1 MKPKNYAAALTLFF
15 LPAIS
20 VELLTGDTPLATYLN
35 PITFVVLN
43 LTYGATLLLIRETVV
58 RWRKGFASVLV
69 LAAGYGMVN
78 EAIDTK
84 GFFAPH
90 FYAVVGSGLEGFGR
104 HIGINIPWAL
114 NISIFHAIF
123 SILVPLT
130 IVSAIFRD
138 AGPWIGNKLHAAIL
152 VAVVACSVFSY
163 KVFALPPDYYRYSE
177 GAGPILLIL
186 VLIAT
191 LIFLAWRLPT
201 PHPHRWHLRLNAVT
215 LFALGCFFTIAFV
228 NSPSRVQ
235 AATGS
240 PGAYVA
246 FVLIVFVALPVW
258 LIFKLPQPT
267 AYGKIA
273 FVTGL
278 LMPIMIAGLHAGIG
292 GRVAT
297 GFTLTL
303 IAAAFWR
310 NRGQALPASPI
321 HLTK

>member
-1 MKPKNYAAALTLFF
+1 MKSTNYSAALTLFF

-20 VELLTGDTPLATYLN
+20 VELLTGDTPLATYLD
-35 PITFVVLN
+35 PITFVILN

-58 RWRKGFASVLV
+58 RWRKGFASVLL

-84 GFFAPH
+84 GFFDPH

-104 HIGINIPWAL
+104 HTGINVPWAL
-114 NISIFHAIF
+114 NISIFHAVF
-123 SILVPLT
+123 SIIVPLT

-138 AGPWIGNKLHAAIL
+138 AGPWIGNKFHAAIFIT
-152 VAVVACSVFSY
+152 VVACSVFSY

-186 VLIAT
+186 VLMAA

-201 PHPHRWHLRLNAVT
+201 PNPHRWHLRINAIA
-215 LFALGCFFTIAFV
+215 LFALGCLFTVAFV
-228 NSPSRVQ
+228 ILPGRVQ

-240 PGAYVA
+240 PVAYVT
-246 FVLIVFVALPVW
+246 FLFLVFVTLPIW
-258 LIFKLPQPT
+258 LIFKMPQPT

-273 FVTGL
+273 LVTGL
-278 LMPIMIAGLHAGIG
+278 LMPIMISGLHAGVG
-292 GRVAT
+292 SRVAT
-297 GFTLTL
+297 GLILML

-310 NRGQALPASPI
+310 SRGPTLPAAPI
-321 HLTK
+321 GPIT